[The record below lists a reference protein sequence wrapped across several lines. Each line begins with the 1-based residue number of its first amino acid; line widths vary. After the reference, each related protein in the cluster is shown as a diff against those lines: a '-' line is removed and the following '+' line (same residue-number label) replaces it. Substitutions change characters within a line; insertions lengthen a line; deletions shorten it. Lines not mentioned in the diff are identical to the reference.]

1 MYVSICTSPII
12 TVLVGRWYQEIPV
25 ASLEASRA
33 KLVSISL
40 SERTWL
46 QK

>member
-12 TVLVGRWYQEIPV
+12 PVLGRWYQEIPV